1 MSLARFSS
9 STPQYRNFTIAR
21 VVRARGWT
29 INPSSSRTREEARGL
44 EGFGDPCFSDRFAC
58 RHVRDGRSKSLAPS
72 PGVEPVNTASFGGSS
87 LKSVRTKVLVSSA
100 GIEPATTDFVDQ
112 SLDNHQDEEMRVSL
126 SRRKK
131 EDSNPTHLPACPL
144 FSKQVWLHSQFFFRG
159 SGQCGNRTRYA
170 ELFRLPLY
178 QLSLPT
184 KIIFVCRGRQ
194 RTRTSRAV
202 HGARIAFQ
210 AISVASRI
218 CLPKRNPEAARPLAR
233 SASRRRRARGQVARP
248 RGEAR
253 SREAR
258 MRGRKPQKIEGHFCV
273 MAQDAGARSLLPS
286 VRPRAAT
293 QRTAATDPGGLPHR
307 GEPAA
312 SPGETWA

>member
-1 MSLARFSS
+1 M
-9 STPQYRNFTIAR
+9 
-21 VVRARGWT
+21 
-29 INPSSSRTREEARGL
+29 
-44 EGFGDPCFSDRFAC
+44 
-58 RHVRDGRSKSLAPS
+58 
-72 PGVEPVNTASFGGSS
+72 
-87 LKSVRTKVLVSSA
+87 VSSA

-112 SLDNHQDEEMRVSL
+112 SLDEPPGRGEETLGR
-126 SRRKK
+126 RRKK
-131 EDSNPTHLPACPL
+131 EDSNPTPLPRCPL

-184 KIIFVCRGRQ
+184 KIILLAEEGRGLEPH
-194 RTRTSRAV
+194 TPEHDV
-202 HGARIAFQ
+202 RIAFQ

-218 CLPKRNPEAARPLAR
+218 CLPLELEGPFF
-233 SASRRRRARGQVARP
+233 SSWP
-248 RGEAR
+248 RT
-253 SREAR
+253 R
-258 MRGRKPQKIEGHFCV
+258 ML
-273 MAQDAGARSLLPS
+273 SLRHS

-293 QRTAATDPGGLPHR
+293 RSTAATDPGGLPHR